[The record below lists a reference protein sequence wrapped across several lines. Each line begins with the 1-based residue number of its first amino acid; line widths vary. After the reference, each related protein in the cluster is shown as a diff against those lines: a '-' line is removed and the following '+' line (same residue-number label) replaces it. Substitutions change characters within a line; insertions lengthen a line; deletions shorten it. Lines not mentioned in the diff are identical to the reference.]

1 MEFVHEHYRVRLER
15 ETRTR
20 DQGEPMVRLT
30 ATAYLVVAGVTDVEV
45 TSSGLRA
52 WDEDVA
58 EGRASGVPAPGSPRP
73 HIEFPPCVILCD
85 DATDPAT
92 VEAMSWRCLEGAVA
106 LADRA
111 MGYAREVGDHRAEHL
126 AKAGE

>member
-1 MEFVHEHYRVRLER
+1 MHEHYRISLVR

-20 DQGEPMVRLT
+20 NQGEPMVRLT
-30 ATAYLVVAGVTDVEV
+30 ATAFLVIAGMTDVGV

-52 WDEDVA
+52 WDEDLA
-58 EGRASGVPAPGSPRP
+58 KGRASGPLPLGSPVP
-73 HIEFPPCVILCD
+73 HVSFPPYVILCD
-85 DATDPAT
+85 DATDPAA

-106 LADRA
+106 LADQA

-126 AKAGE
+126 AQADE